1 MSDQTTKRLR
11 DALAACEAV
20 ETFLAGCSLSFYREE
35 YGLRLQIER
44 LLEIIGE
51 ALHQASVTGDEIQ
64 DQIPQLR
71 AIVGMRNRIIHGYSE
86 VDDQLIWLT
95 ATNRVPEL
103 RSQIESILNSKQST

>member
-11 DALAACEAV
+11 DALVACEAV
-20 ETFLAGCSLSFYREE
+20 ETFLAGCSLSVYREE

-44 LLEIIGE
+44 LMEIIGE
-51 ALHQASVTGDEIQ
+51 ALNQASLTDDEIQ

-103 RSQIESILNSKQST
+103 RAQLAILLNVWLE

>member
-20 ETFLAGCSLSFYREE
+20 ETFLAGCSLSVYREE

-51 ALHQASVTGDEIQ
+51 ALNQASLTDDDDSRSDTADSVQSSECEI
-64 DQIPQLR
+64 
-71 AIVGMRNRIIHGYSE
+71 ASFM
-86 VDDQLIWLT
+86 
-95 ATNRVPEL
+95 ATVKL
-103 RSQIESILNSKQST
+103 MIS

>member
-11 DALAACEAV
+11 DALAACEAI
-20 ETFLAGCSLSFYREE
+20 ETFLSGSSLSFYREE

-51 ALHQASVTGDEIQ
+51 ALNQASLTDDEIANQ
-64 DQIPQLR
+64 VPRFR

-86 VDDQLIWLT
+86 IDDQLIWLT
-95 ATNRVPEL
+95 ATYRVPEL
-103 RSQIESILNSKQST
+103 RAQLTTLLNESSE